1 MFRIYLGQVWLELGS
16 LQDSREQGAV
26 EGERLRGRREPNKEL
41 FSARKQV
48 IARTFSS
55 GEGTAGAWP
64 ADFLTRAE
72 QGGSV
77 DWFKFHFWESR
88 HCQ

>member
-1 MFRIYLGQVWLELGS
+1 MKDLE
-16 LQDSREQGAV
+16 A
-26 EGERLRGRREPNKEL
+26 EGNPT
-41 FSARKQV
+41 RKQV

-55 GEGTAGAWP
+55 GKGTAGAWP

-77 DWFKFHFWESR
+77 DWFKVPFLGELTLSVSLWWPGTR
-88 HCQ
+88 HKQLHLGPAVLF